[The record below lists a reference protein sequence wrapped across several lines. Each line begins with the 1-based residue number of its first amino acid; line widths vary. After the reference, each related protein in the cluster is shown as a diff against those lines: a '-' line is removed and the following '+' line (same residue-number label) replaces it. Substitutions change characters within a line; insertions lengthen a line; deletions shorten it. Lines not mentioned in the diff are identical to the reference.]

1 MIQSTP
7 KYPHCILLAI
17 DGSEHSYAAAELLAQ
32 LPLPKST
39 KITGVYVLIPRHA
52 QLIQSLQ
59 NILSPIED
67 MLLGSNASIEIK
79 TLSGYPSEIL
89 TNYAKKQGCDLTIL
103 GAQGLRSTFGILLGG
118 VAQQVVEYSCCPVM
132 IVRVPHNRLERVL
145 LVVDGSAHSHAAA
158 SYLGEFS
165 IPPSCQIHVLHVLSP
180 LFQEDYYI
188 QSWPAGI
195 DMIHPVAIPEDLQE
209 QLQQQAN
216 KEQKQGKML
225 LAKTAKKLSSH
236 GVKAQ
241 TSLRR
246 GDAAT
251 MILEYI
257 DEENIDLVV
266 TGSRGLGKIQGW
278 FLGSVSRKLAHYAKC
293 SVLIVKDLP
302 TFPKERRS

>member
-1 MIQSTP
+1 MTQSTP

-17 DGSEHSYAAAELLAQ
+17 DGSEHSYAAAELLAH

-39 KITGVYVLIPRHA
+39 TITGVYVLIPRHA

-79 TLSGYPSEIL
+79 TLSGYPSELL

-132 IVRVPHNRLERVL
+132 IVRVPHNRLERIL

-158 SYLGEFS
+158 SYLGKFS
-165 IPPSCQIHVLHVLSP
+165 IPPTCQIHVLHVLPP

-216 KEQKQGKML
+216 KEQTQG
-225 LAKTAKKLSSH
+225 
-236 GVKAQ
+236 AQ